1 MNFMNNPFDGI
12 AKEIFDNIFSIYG
25 LIDPQ
30 GKVISL
36 NGRIFQ
42 KTFTDPNLLKGQIL
56 TETVYWHSSEKNYQI
71 ISDAVEAARKGII
84 SKNILEFRVSKEE
97 IVFIELNLQPF
108 FDESVPNRTIKQIFL
123 CGTDV
128 TEREK
133 EIEFYKKRSEQ
144 LLYAAES
151 AEVGLWFWDL
161 AEEKIFSTPKCNEF
175 FEVSPYETISYPDFL
190 DVIHPDDRQNLTD
203 VFFDSQQNGTE
214 YDVEYRVIHSD
225 GTINWLS
232 TRGKTYLNS
241 EGKPINMMGIIRQ
254 ITDRK
259 NADKELTK
267 VYALERKARDEAEEA
282 NRTKD
287 YFLAL
292 VSHELRSPLN
302 AVLGWTKIL
311 LTKDVDEKTRRSAL
325 ETIERSA
332 QSQAK
337 LISDLVD
344 SSRIASGKLRLEIR
358 PMNIFDAVNTVFNS
372 QKPVAESRKINLIFN
387 YDTKEVNIFGD
398 LVRIQQV
405 FTNLLSNALKFTP
418 EGGKVEIKLK
428 TDNQFVTV
436 SIKDDGQGIGPE
448 TLPHIFRQFAQGD
461 QTITREQ
468 GGLGLGLSIVK
479 TLVQKHEGTVSAES
493 DGIGSGSTFTVK
505 LPIYQ
510 PKVNPVEVTEESRD
524 SREMPLANLRILC
537 VEDDTDSREV
547 LQLVLE
553 QNGAAVESADSAA
566 KALAI
571 LERNVSKFDVII
583 SDLAMPNEDGYSL
596 ISRIRQFSP
605 EHGGKTPAMALSAF
619 TTKENKEKAFLSGF
633 QKYHTKP
640 FEPDSLVTEI
650 LDLIKK

>member
-1 MNFMNNPFDGI
+1 MTNPLDERTK
-12 AKEIFDNIFSIYG
+12 AIFDNIFSIYG
-25 LIDPQ
+25 LLDPI
-30 GKVISL
+30 GKVIEL
-36 NGRIFQ
+36 NGKIFQ
-42 KTFTDPNLLKGQIL
+42 NTFTDPILLHGQIL
-56 TETVYWHSSEKNYQI
+56 TETVFWQSSENNYRI
-71 ISDAVEAARKGII
+71 ICEAVEAARKGII

-97 IVFIELNLQPF
+97 IILLEINFQPL
-108 FDESVPNRTIKQIFL
+108 FDETASNRPVKQIFF

-133 EIEFYKKRSEQ
+133 ETEFYKKRSEQ

-161 AEEKIFSTPKCNEF
+161 LEEKIFSTPKCNEF
-175 FEVSPYETISYPDFL
+175 FELSPYETISYPEFL
-190 DVIHPDDRQNLTD
+190 DVIHPDDRQNLID
-203 VFFDSQQNGTE
+203 IFFESQQNGTE

-225 GTINWLS
+225 GNVNWLS
-232 TRGKTYLNS
+232 IRGKTYLDTN
-241 EGKPINMMGIIRQ
+241 GKPINMMGIVRQ

-259 NADKELTK
+259 NADKELTR

-287 YFLAL
+287 YFLAF

-311 LTKDVDEKTRRSAL
+311 LTKDVDEKTRRNAL

-358 PMNIFDAVNTVFNS
+358 PMNIFDAVNNVFHS
-372 QKPVAESRKINLIFN
+372 QKPVAESRNINLTFKYN
-387 YDTKEVNIFGD
+387 VTDANIFGD

-418 EGGKVEIKLK
+418 EGGNVEMILFK
-428 TDNQFVTV
+428 DDQFVFV
-436 SIKDDGQGIGPE
+436 SVKDDGQGINSE

-479 TLVQKHEGTVSAES
+479 TLVQKHEGFVAAES
-493 DGIGSGSTFTVK
+493 KGIGQGSTFTVK
-505 LPIYQ
+505 LPIYE
-510 PKVNPVEVTEESRD
+510 PALNSVKSVEENQKI
-524 SREMPLANLRILC
+524 REMPLANVNILC
-537 VEDDTDSREV
+537 VEDDSDSREV

-566 KALAI
+566 KALVI
-571 LERNVSKFDVII
+571 LEKNGRRFDVII

-596 ISRIRQFSP
+596 ISKIRQFPP
-605 EHGGKTPAMALSAF
+605 EQGGKTPAMALSAF

-640 FEPDSLVTEI
+640 FEPDSLVTDI